1 MSDDVFSPSWTTTI
15 SINNATSSTTAA
27 QLPVESS
34 QVVLTNTSATAIA
47 YAMITHYQ
55 SAAETMTGIA
65 PTATT
70 GLPILPSQQ
79 IRVAVQWGSKV
90 IRVIASAADGAL
102 IVTPGRGV

>member
-1 MSDDVFSPSWTTTI
+1 MSDDVFSPSWTATT
-15 SINNATSSTTAA
+15 SITNATSATAA
-27 QLPVESS
+27 AMLPVECS
-34 QVVLTNTSATAIA
+34 QLVLTNTSATAIA
-47 YAMITHYQ
+47 YAMVTHYQ

-65 PTATT
+65 PTVTT
-70 GLPILPSQQ
+70 GLPILPASQ